1 MLSCFCQTPL
11 LQAWLYLCAIHNFFL
26 SVIILIAM
34 CDVTNTDVIYGGPPV
49 SMGTEGED
57 VTVGCF
63 YNLAKDKE
71 KYFCKGTCTGE
82 DILIETSQDRYQNVF
97 YVTIT
102 QLTKSDSGTYYCG
115 VNRTINDTYMNIQID
130 VQDGEFL
137 LKMIFSNNNN
147 NNNWYSCLNET

>member
-1 MLSCFCQTPL
+1 
-11 LQAWLYLCAIHNFFL
+11 L

-34 CDVTNTDVIYGGPPV
+34 CDVSNTDVIFGGPPV

-71 KYFCKGTCTGE
+71 KYFCKETCTGE
-82 DILIETSQDRYQNVF
+82 DILIETSQDRYQNGRYSMTHAETGVF
-97 YVTIT
+97 SLTIT

-115 VNRTINDTYMNIQID
+115 EGSAVKDVCSKFQIE

-137 LKMIFSNNNN
+137 LKNDLLMTVMMMVIDNL
-147 NNNWYSCLNET
+147 LNINL